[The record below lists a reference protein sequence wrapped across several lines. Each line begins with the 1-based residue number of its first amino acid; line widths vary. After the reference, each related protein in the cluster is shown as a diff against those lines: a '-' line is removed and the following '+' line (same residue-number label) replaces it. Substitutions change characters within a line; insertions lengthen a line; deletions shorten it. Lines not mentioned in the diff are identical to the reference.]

1 MKIQNI
7 IGIDGYTLLIY
18 CSLDQLYSF
27 SIIDFSGIAFNFDS
41 IFLTAEEANVKG
53 RAAVEIARDFDR
65 NLKQVMRPSAPE
77 LFWQQ
82 HFADP
87 GLDSLDGD

>member
-1 MKIQNI
+1 MKIQNV

-18 CSLDQLYSF
+18 RSLDQLYRF

-53 RAAVEIARDFDR
+53 RAAVEIACDFDLQRRAFKNYR
-65 NLKQVMRPSAPE
+65 NESPLR
-77 LFWQQ
+77 
-82 HFADP
+82 HC
-87 GLDSLDGD
+87 